1 MQVAYSATV
10 DILLS
15 SFSSDD
21 EDEDEA
27 AEVSPA
33 DPEVDDAD
41 DAPNDA
47 QIPVKAEEGKEDKRK
62 GKARAR
68 TPSHVLHT
76 YSVAELSQFNKKNLQ
91 ANVALLEGQ
100 CSTRNPRLLSSA
112 DWHNCHSQSS

>member
-1 MQVAYSATV
+1 MHVAYGAAV
-10 DILLS
+10 DTLVS
-15 SFSSDD
+15 SYSSDD

-27 AEVSPA
+27 AETSPA

-41 DAPNDA
+41 SAPN
-47 QIPVKAEEGKEDKRK
+47 PFKAEEGQEDKRK

-100 CSTRNPRLLSSA
+100 CSTRNHRLLGVA
-112 DWHNCHSQSS
+112 NWRDCHCQNN